1 MLRWLYSGVMTGV
14 APLALAWFYYRGRKD
29 AGYRAHHWERL
40 GRLEVTDTEQNG
52 LLIHTVS
59 VGETIAA
66 RQLIQQAIEEFPHSP
81 ITISCMTPTARRL
94 IEQSFGDRVS
104 VCYLPIDHPC
114 AVRSFLSKLRPRAI
128 WVMETEL
135 WPNLVYHAGQR
146 HIPVSLLNAR
156 LSKRSARGYARVGKL
171 MRESWHSLA
180 YVGAQSRATAK
191 RMLCL
196 GVRDTRL
203 YIDGNLKYDVSVP
216 TSEKVA
222 AEELLKLR
230 GEHLVWLAASTHPG
244 EEQAVLSAHQKLL
257 ETYPA
262 MLLIWAP
269 RHPERFDEVAA
280 QLQSS
285 ELVWMRR
292 SELSDQGV
300 PSDCNVLLADSIG
313 EMLKWCSIA
322 QVTFVGGSLIERG
335 GHNPLE
341 AVAAGSA
348 VVSGRKIFN
357 FAEVYRLL
365 DEQRAVHWVKDLD
378 LATPLQYLFDNDS
391 LRKTSVSAAEN
402 VLSTHQ
408 GASRR
413 MLKHAQRFSDIGQQM
428 IATFTTKRDVI
439 KFDKD
444 VLPEFED
451 NFFSAKYWQQKKA
464 IAGNATGRATV
475 WFIQQGDHGMVLR
488 HYYRGG
494 LVGKVNKDKFMREP
508 VERSR
513 AIAEFDLLVKLRNQ
527 NLPVPRPI
535 AARMRKVG
543 VMSYTADIL
552 VEVIPGAVDVYRL
565 LRERQLNVEQWQ
577 SLGAA
582 IRQLHDK
589 NVFHS
594 DLNCHNIMLDDNDKP
609 WIVDFDKCGFR
620 EPGEWKKENLDRLLR
635 SLKKEKAKYD
645 TFYWKESRDW
655 PELLTGYEKG

>member
-1 MLRWLYSGVMTGV
+1 MLRWLYGGVMT
-14 APLALAWFYYRGRKD
+14 AITPLALAWFFYRGRRD
-29 AGYRAHHWERL
+29 AGYRKYLLERL
-40 GRLEVTDTEQNG
+40 GIVNASTDKQNG

-66 RQLIQQAIEEFPHSP
+66 RGLIRQTIEQFPNCP

-94 IEQSFGDRVS
+94 IKQSFGDSVS
-104 VCYLPIDHPC
+104 VCYLPIDNPC
-114 AVRSFLSKLRPRAI
+114 AVRRFLSQLRPRAI

-135 WPNLVYHAGQR
+135 WPNLLHHARRR

-156 LSKRSARGYARVGKL
+156 LSKRSARGYARVARL
-171 MRESWHSLA
+171 VRDSWKNLA
-180 YVGAQSRATAK
+180 YVGAQSRASAR
-191 RMLCL
+191 RMRCL
-196 GVRDTRL
+196 GVRNERL
-203 YIDGNLKYDVSVP
+203 YVDGNLKYDVSVP
-216 TSEKVA
+216 TSEQLA
-222 AEELLKLR
+222 AEQLLRLSKQR
-230 GEHLVWLAASTHPG
+230 PVWLAASTHPG
-244 EEQAVLSAHQKLL
+244 EENAVLRAHQQLL
-257 ETYPA
+257 KAHPEA
-262 MLLIWAP
+262 LLIWAP
-269 RHPERFDEVAA
+269 RHPERFDGVA
-280 QLQSS
+280 QLLQ
-285 ELVWMRR
+285 EAEVKWIRR
-292 SELSDQGV
+292 STLRTTGV
-300 PSDCNVLLADSIG
+300 TGDCQVLLADTIG
-313 EMLKWCSIA
+313 EMLKWCSVA
-322 QVTFVGGSLIERG
+322 HVTFVGGSLIERG

-341 AVAAGSA
+341 AAAARSA
-348 VVSGRKIFN
+348 IISGDNVFN
-357 FAEVYRLL
+357 FVEVYRLL
-365 DEQRAVHWVKDLD
+365 DKQGSVKWAKDYD

-391 LRKTSVSAAEN
+391 VREMSVSAAEH

-413 MLKHAQRFSDIGQQM
+413 MLAHAQRFSDIGQQM

-464 IAGNATGRATV
+464 IAGNAAGRATV

-552 VEVIPGAVDVYRL
+552 VEVIPGAVDVCRL
-565 LRERQLNVEQWQ
+565 LSERQLSDEQWQ

-589 NVFHS
+589 NVYHS

-620 EPGEWKKENLDRLLR
+620 EPGDWKKENLERLLR
-635 SLKKEKAKYD
+635 SLKKEKAKHE

>member
-1 MLRWLYSGVMTGV
+1 
-14 APLALAWFYYRGRKD
+14 
-29 AGYRAHHWERL
+29 
-40 GRLEVTDTEQNG
+40 
-52 LLIHTVS
+52 
-59 VGETIAA
+59 
-66 RQLIQQAIEEFPHSP
+66 
-81 ITISCMTPTARRL
+81 
-94 IEQSFGDRVS
+94 
-104 VCYLPIDHPC
+104 
-114 AVRSFLSKLRPRAI
+114 
-128 WVMETEL
+128 
-135 WPNLVYHAGQR
+135 
-146 HIPVSLLNAR
+146 
-156 LSKRSARGYARVGKL
+156 
-171 MRESWHSLA
+171 
-180 YVGAQSRATAK
+180 
-191 RMLCL
+191 
-196 GVRDTRL
+196 
-203 YIDGNLKYDVSVP
+203 
-216 TSEKVA
+216 
-222 AEELLKLR
+222 
-230 GEHLVWLAASTHPG
+230 
-244 EEQAVLSAHQKLL
+244 
-257 ETYPA
+257 
-262 MLLIWAP
+262 
-269 RHPERFDEVAA
+269 
-280 QLQSS
+280 
-285 ELVWMRR
+285 
-292 SELSDQGV
+292 
-300 PSDCNVLLADSIG
+300 
-313 EMLKWCSIA
+313 
-322 QVTFVGGSLIERG
+322 
-335 GHNPLE
+335 
-341 AVAAGSA
+341 
-348 VVSGRKIFN
+348 
-357 FAEVYRLL
+357 
-365 DEQRAVHWVKDLD
+365 
-378 LATPLQYLFDNDS
+378 
-391 LRKTSVSAAEN
+391 
-402 VLSTHQ
+402 
-408 GASRR
+408 
-413 MLKHAQRFSDIGQQM
+413 M

-439 KFDKD
+439 KFDND

-527 NLPVPRPI
+527 DLPVPRPI

-635 SLKKEKAKYD
+635 SLKKEKSKYD